1 MSRQI
6 GIDCIRCKPTPR
18 PAHTEYSLEYHPTFT
33 SDDFLK
39 RREVVETLET
49 KFPEFQKSG
58 VPTMYDAFDF
68 DFMWGTHDGF
78 VDWKATGR
86 ITDLGHAVYAADGSD
101 MHQPNACPFTTP
113 EEVWAF
119 DPIAEYG
126 ITPFDELVQKY
137 EALHQDRLKRFPHQL
152 CTGGYYKTVVSGASQ
167 TFGWDMFL
175 EAAADR
181 AKFAKVLERYGA
193 YTLHH
198 ARAWAK
204 TSIEAYI
211 QHDDI
216 MWTSGIFMHPD
227 IYRKVIF
234 PIYKELWKPLKA
246 AGIKV
251 LFCTDGT
258 ADGFWEDIA
267 DAGADGFIFEPTN
280 DFDRMVKT
288 FGGTHCIV
296 GSKVD
301 CRTMT
306 LGTWEQVK
314 SEVDATFDAI
324 RGMNGIMLAVG
335 NHIPANISDDMIIK
349 YMDYLREKWK

>member
-1 MSRQI
+1 MSHQL
-6 GIDCIRCKPTPR
+6 GIDCINCRPTPR
-18 PAHTEYSLEYHPTFT
+18 PAHTEYSLEYHHDLVTASGGVAAMWDRFNY
-33 SDDFLK
+33 DF
-39 RREVVETLET
+39 V
-49 KFPEFQKSG
+49 
-58 VPTMYDAFDF
+58 
-68 DFMWGTHDGF
+68 WGTNDGY
-78 VDWKATGR
+78 VDWKKTGR
-86 ITDLGHAVYAADGSD
+86 ITDLGHAVYAGDAHDFK
-101 MHQPNACPFTTP
+101 QPNVCPFKTA

-126 ITPFDELVQKY
+126 ITPFDELVKKY
-137 EALHQDRLKRFPHQL
+137 EEGYQKGKVDHPNQASS
-152 CTGGYYKTVVSGASQ
+152 GGYYKTVVSGASQ

-204 TSIEAYI
+204 TSIEIYL
-211 QHDDI
+211 QHDDAF
-216 MWTSGIFMHPD
+216 WTAGAFMHPD

-234 PIYKELWKPLKA
+234 PIYKELWKPVKA
-246 AGIKV
+246 AGKKV

-267 DAGADGFIFEPTN
+267 DAGADGFIFEPSN
-280 DFDRMVKT
+280 NYERMVKT
-288 FGGTHCIV
+288 FGGTHCLV

-314 SEVDATFDAI
+314 AEVDATFDLI
-324 RGMNGIMLAVG
+324 QGKNGIMLAVG
-335 NHIPANISDDMIIK
+335 NHIPANISDDMILK
-349 YMDYLREKWK
+349 YMAYLQEKWK